1 MNEDNKNKNNL
12 LESFNIVSS
21 GSLSEDIQKM
31 DMKLSSLPDIE
42 VREVVI
48 KETGNFLNL
57 QGNIINIPIEM
68 IVFPFFTPQKQNK
81 RINFQYSFEDLGVT
95 MYCTLVAKDNN
106 DKVYQPSIFEEKI
119 YNYLISMYEAKKE
132 ADVDE
137 EDEYIEFEIS
147 DLIVNFLGNKMNR
160 AYYTK
165 VEQALKNLKSTE
177 YQFIVSNHTKFG
189 KYKFEDE
196 EFKLLTYQKLKK
208 GKKVYY
214 RVILNKNIRK
224 KIKDKRYIKYNSRA
238 LMEIMTKDPI
248 AGRIYKYISK
258 IRYETMEGRINLRT
272 LAAIIPLKMEQ
283 ETERPNKNGE
293 MKTYIL
299 SRAKQVLKRV
309 LKAYEILQELGYIKE
324 FSFDEEKKENT
335 YYINYSFNPEKDG
348 ECHVST
354 FLENKSLK
362 KKNLSNKSSVSKDDE
377 IIIEDKTIYSK
388 FDDELISEAE
398 VVEIKDSESKKST
411 NKVVRSS
418 VSRTKK
424 VENYED
430 LPENVVNLIYKAK
443 RNIYISRSWDKR
455 TDTKIRKIYT
465 EDGEEFVSEV
475 LKIIY
480 KNLNKNIKTTL
491 VQYINGV
498 LKNLYKSETPRQN
511 LQLFNNDVKEKTIIS
526 KRKIKQARKGI
537 KAKTLT
543 NTIKDLKDELDIPR
557 DVLIEFEKLDDYE
570 KLKVEEKALKL
581 CSEEA
586 KVSETFLL
594 TMKEK
599 SKVLYL
605 NTIKKYIEK
614 VLDEIY

>member
-1 MNEDNKNKNNL
+1 MNEDNKNKNDL

-119 YNYLISMYEAKKE
+119 YNYLISMYEAKRE

-147 DLIVNFLGNKMNR
+147 DFIVNFLGNKMNR

-309 LKAYEILQELGYIKE
+309 LKAYEILQELGYIQE

-354 FLENKSLK
+354 FLENKSAK
-362 KKNLSNKSSVSKDDE
+362 KKNLSNKSAAFKDDE
-377 IIIEDKTIYSK
+377 IIIENKNMYSK

-398 VVEIKDSESKKST
+398 VVEIKDSEPKKST

-418 VSRTKK
+418 VNRTKK

-498 LKNLYKSETPRQN
+498 LKNLYKSETPKQN

-557 DVLIEFEKLDDYE
+557 DVLIEFEKLNDYE

>member
-1 MNEDNKNKNNL
+1 
-12 LESFNIVSS
+12 
-21 GSLSEDIQKM
+21 
-31 DMKLSSLPDIE
+31 MK
-42 VREVVI
+42 
-48 KETGNFLNL
+48 
-57 QGNIINIPIEM
+57 
-68 IVFPFFTPQKQNK
+68 
-81 RINFQYSFEDLGVT
+81 
-95 MYCTLVAKDNN
+95 
-106 DKVYQPSIFEEKI
+106 
-119 YNYLISMYEAKKE
+119 
-132 ADVDE
+132 
-137 EDEYIEFEIS
+137 
-147 DLIVNFLGNKMNR
+147 
-160 AYYTK
+160 
-165 VEQALKNLKSTE
+165 
-177 YQFIVSNHTKFG
+177 FI
-189 KYKFEDE
+189 
-196 EFKLLTYQKLKK
+196 
-208 GKKVYY
+208 
-214 RVILNKNIRK
+214 
-224 KIKDKRYIKYNSRA
+224 
-238 LMEIMTKDPI
+238 
-248 AGRIYKYISK
+248 
-258 IRYETMEGRINLRT
+258 
-272 LAAIIPLKMEQ
+272 
-283 ETERPNKNGE
+283 
-293 MKTYIL
+293 
-299 SRAKQVLKRV
+299 
-309 LKAYEILQELGYIKE
+309 
-324 FSFDEEKKENT
+324 
-335 YYINYSFNPEKDG
+335 
-348 ECHVST
+348 
-354 FLENKSLK
+354 
-362 KKNLSNKSSVSKDDE
+362 KDDE
-377 IIIEDKTIYSK
+377 IIIENKNMYSK

-398 VVEIKDSESKKST
+398 VVEIKDSEPKKST

-418 VSRTKK
+418 VSRSKK

-498 LKNLYKSETPRQN
+498 LKNLYKSETPKQN